1 MPRIVTPDELR
12 LYLNL
17 EGYEDRTHPDLLNK
31 AIDSAEKWTETYT
44 GRRFSPDPAL
54 VSGVDSGTPVTKTFL
69 VCGKG
74 WVRIPDLRTAT
85 EVTLD
90 SASYTEGVDYE
101 FDSYNIGD
109 EPHTS
114 VRLISY
120 SPYSN
125 PSTGQ
130 TLSSKLQ
137 ITGRWG
143 WNPAPDDVKDSILAL
158 AARQYRRKDAMFAD
172 VIDQG
177 GVAFE
182 YTKGVPNFITDIL
195 ALYKFPR
202 VAIV

>member
-17 EGYEDRTHPDLLNK
+17 EGYEERIHPDLLDK
-31 AIDSAEKWTETYT
+31 AIDSAESWTENYT

-54 VSGVDSGTPVTKTFL
+54 VDGADTASPVTRAFS
-69 VCGKG
+69 VNEKG

-85 EVTLD
+85 SVEIDDVPLSDGT
-90 SASYTEGVDYE
+90 DYE
-101 FDSYNIGD
+101 LDVYNAGS

-114 VRLISY
+114 IKLVSYTAFVNPYTGRAVSSRLE
-120 SPYSN
+120 
-125 PSTGQ
+125 
-130 TLSSKLQ
+130 

-143 WNPAPDDVKDSILAL
+143 FNPAPDDVKDSILAL

-177 GVAFE
+177 GVSFE

-202 VAIV
+202 IAIV